1 MKINWKVRLKNPV
14 WWAEVL
20 AAFLLPVLAAVG
32 LRWEDMTNWN
42 ALFEVLKAAVQN
54 PVTVCSVAVSLW
66 NTVTDP
72 TTAGFSD
79 SSRAL
84 TYNEP
89 GE

>member
-20 AAFLLPVLAAVG
+20 AALLLPMLAAVG
-32 LRWEDMTNWN
+32 LCWEDMTDWN
-42 ALFEVLKAAVQN
+42 ALFGLLKAALRN
-54 PVTVCSVAVSLW
+54 PVTVSAVAVSLW

-72 TTAGFSD
+72 TTAGLGD

-84 TYNEP
+84 TYNKPRE
-89 GE
+89 